1 MKIFA
6 DKALRD
12 ECVMNDTTLIW
23 RGSYNR
29 LRPSVWKF
37 GQFDKHVLDCS
48 LLLIAKVGKV
58 SATHRGDPIRV
69 CRAISAAVNSPDDD
83 GALLGNWSGDFSG
96 GIAPTKWV
104 GSVEI
109 LQQFYKKQKP
119 VKFAQCWV
127 FAGVVSTSLYSRLF
141 TYRRCQ
147 NKLRF
152 CFSCTSDRNS
162 VASDHQLLVGA

>member
-1 MKIFA
+1 MKIFV

-37 GQFDKHVLDCS
+37 GQFDKHVLDCA

-127 FAGVVSTSLYSRLF
+127 FAGVVSTSLYSRLSS
-141 TYRRCQ
+141 YRRC
-147 NKLRF
+147 
-152 CFSCTSDRNS
+152 
-162 VASDHQLLVGA
+162 